1 MLQIIILLIPSLI
14 HPIELGLAKERTQ
27 ISSYKHSYAVVT
39 RHTLTIV
46 AIDDEVRDWSSV
58 KDFHVISQ
66 VVH

>member
-1 MLQIIILLIPSLI
+1 M
-14 HPIELGLAKERTQ
+14 GLAKERTQ
-27 ISSYKHSYAVVT
+27 ISSYKHSYTVVT

-46 AIDDEVRDWSSV
+46 PIDDEVRDWSKV